1 MTGGGPLDV
10 LVAGDLFLDLVMS
23 GFESWPVP
31 GEEAFARKFHK
42 EVGGGAAITACGLSK
57 LGLRVGILG
66 SVGKEDG
73 QWMLDH
79 LRARGVDIS
88 HIRVTPSEPTAFTVS
103 VSTTV
108 DRTFLTYNGANREL
122 HELLSELL
130 GIAAASEVRH
140 IHLAHAPDLENAQAT
155 LKAISDSGRS
165 LSLDVGWHPEWFAD
179 PRAIAAVRLV
189 DIFFPNEREA
199 AAITGEKEPDRMLR
213 AFERMGV
220 KRVALK
226 LGREG
231 AGLLWDGEVAFQKPR
246 PIDPI
251 DTTGAGDC
259 FDAGFIYAW
268 LQGMDPK
275 LCLQAGAVCG
285 EMSARAMGGTAA
297 FPTKEELERIL
308 CITK

>member
-1 MTGGGPLDV
+1 MIGGASLDV

-23 GFESWPVP
+23 GFESWPLP
-31 GEEAFARKFHK
+31 GEEAFAKKFHK

-57 LGLRVGILG
+57 LGLRAGILG
-66 SVGKEDG
+66 AVGKEDG

-88 HIRVTPSEPTAFTVS
+88 RICVRGSEPTAFTVS

-122 HELLSELL
+122 PGLLSESPD
-130 GIAAASEVRH
+130 ITASEVRH
-140 IHLAHAPDLENAQAT
+140 IHLAHALDLESAQAT
-155 LKAISDSGRS
+155 LKAISDGGHT
-165 LSLDVGWHPEWFAD
+165 LSLDVGWHPEWFAN
-179 PRAIAAVRLV
+179 PKAIAVLRLV

-199 AAITGEKEPDRMLR
+199 EAITGELEPGRMLR
-213 AFERMGV
+213 AFERMGL

-226 LGREG
+226 LGAEG
-231 AGLLWDGEVAFQKPR
+231 AGLLWDGEISFQTPGR
-246 PIDPI
+246 IDPV

-268 LQGMDPK
+268 LQGMEAK
-275 LCLQAGAVCG
+275 RCLEAGAVCG
-285 EMSARAMGGTAA
+285 EMSARAMGGTAG
-297 FPTKEELERIL
+297 FPAKEELERIL
-308 CITK
+308 CTTK